1 MPEMLGFVF
10 PSSGSYTA
18 IAGFLKNSRQMSKH
32 SGNEGVIFMIFLLI
46 FDYFILLYNIFAN
59 YFEFQSF

>member
-1 MPEMLGFVF
+1 MSMPEILGFVF

-32 SGNEGVIFMIFLLI
+32 SGNEGVIFMIVFT
-46 FDYFILLYNIFAN
+46 YF
-59 YFEFQSF
+59 